1 MVYEIICRIIL
12 KDDLHTPLKVV
23 KIYERF
29 GVGYGDSHEVGV
41 RCAKDI

>member
-1 MVYEIICRIIL
+1 MVYEISCRIIL
-12 KDDLHTPLKVV
+12 KDNLYAPLEVV

-29 GVGYGDSHEVGV
+29 CVGYGDFHEVGV